1 MENKNKSK
9 IIITVIAFF
18 LLGYIGYQIYKSDT
32 QKKEIRKLDFMI
44 GKCAKSK
51 SPFNTFRD
59 ITTLEH
65 MKEALNSSEFYYEY
79 FKECEKEFMKAP
91 KAFRLK
97 WGE

>member
-1 MENKNKSK
+1 MATKKNSK
-9 IIITVIAFF
+9 TIIVIISLF
-18 LLGYIGYQIYKSDT
+18 LLGYVGYQIYKSET
-32 QKKEIRKLDFMI
+32 QKKEFRKLDFMI

-59 ITTLEH
+59 ITTLEQV
-65 MKEALNSSEFYYEY
+65 KEALNSSEFYYEY
-79 FKECEKEFMKAP
+79 FKQCEKEFTKAP